1 MLKKNPRHR
10 GCGEIPRG
18 LLILHTPYEHR
29 VRVSSGFCLGLA
41 LRPAA
46 QRGLT
51 QREHHRQ
58 LPTLAQYKIAVNEHG
73 ENQRRQEYMEHD
85 FFKRLPIH
93 AAQRRRAPTT
103 CRRPSATQSAR
114 RRSGWLRKRAW
125 VGGKERKIKY
135 SNPSF
140 RLGRRNPDATDGNL
154 ASARKP
160 AKDSGLRL
168 PPEWQVGAPR
178 QNSGGDSRHSGLDP
192 ESRVFNCP
200 GAEST
205 KDSGLRLSPEWQ

>member
-140 RLGRRNPDATDGNL
+140 RLGRRNPQTPRMAISRPPGSPPKTL
-154 ASARKP
+154 
-160 AKDSGLRL
+160 DSGCRRSGNDGGITGVV
-168 PPEWQVGAPR
+168 VGAP
-178 QNSGGDSRHSGLDP
+178 
-192 ESRVFNCP
+192 
-200 GAEST
+200 A
-205 KDSGLRLSPEWQ
+205 